1 MENLAYKE
9 PPRME
14 RIDGKVRLMS
24 PRPRVSHNRV
34 SFRIAYIFARY
45 LEGKT
50 CVPFADGTDVHL
62 DDENTYIPD
71 AMIVCHPD
79 QIHEDGIYGAPSLV
93 VEVLSP
99 STVQVDRGAK
109 MRHYAAAGVQEY
121 WIVSPL
127 GRSVEVYYNH
137 NGVFEMQAVYTDYLD
152 WDLAHMDEEERQAVK
167 TEIKVSLYE
176 DFFVSVKEIF
186 KDVTA

>member
-62 DDENTYIPD
+62 DDENTYIP
-71 AMIVCHPD
+71 
-79 QIHEDGIYGAPSLV
+79 
-93 VEVLSP
+93 
-99 STVQVDRGAK
+99 VQVDRGAK